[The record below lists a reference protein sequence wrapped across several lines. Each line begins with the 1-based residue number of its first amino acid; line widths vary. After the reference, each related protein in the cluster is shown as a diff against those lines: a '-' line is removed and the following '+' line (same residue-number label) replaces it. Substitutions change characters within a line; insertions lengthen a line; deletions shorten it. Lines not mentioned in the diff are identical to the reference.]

1 MLRARSSLR
10 GSIDVVR
17 PIASYPFLS
26 FLALSIAIHALLLGA
41 WVELHPREEPI
52 ASTVLN
58 AELLTLDPA
67 RVPVPAAAVP
77 VAPKAP
83 PRAPQPTRPAAP
95 DPTAITVPQ
104 PAFVAEPEVP
114 EPEIA
119 TAEPQ
124 APEPEIATAEPQAPE
139 PEVAAA
145 EPGESAPEAAPV
157 AAAPQPVPAP
167 PAADAPT
174 SPIVPVRDLPQSGSQ
189 SYEVFIGSGRLHIG
203 RTLQTWTID
212 DQTYRLSSSS
222 ETTGLAGFIRP
233 YQLDYV
239 SEGRVDA
246 SGFHPESFSVRRGR
260 NGTRQYAARFDW
272 NAGELTLGPVSAPR
286 KVALPGGTLDVLA
299 FIYQLS
305 RAQLAPGRVQVSVTT
320 GNRLETYTLEIGAE
334 EDMEVPTGTIRALPV
349 RQLRKP
355 GQESMEIWLAPD
367 RQYLPVRIRFLDR
380 NGEIS
385 GEQLAADIAF
395 VDAR

>member
-1 MLRARSSLR
+1 M
-10 GSIDVVR
+10 
-17 PIASYPFLS
+17 
-26 FLALSIAIHALLLGA
+26 LGA
-41 WVELHPREEPI
+41 WVQLQAPGEPI

-58 AELLTLDPA
+58 AELVTLAPA
-67 RVPVPAAAVP
+67 NAPATAAVI
-77 VAPKAP
+77 AATPKAA
-83 PRAPQPTRPAAP
+83 PRAPQPARPAAP

-104 PAFVAEPEVP
+104 PVVAAESAVP
-114 EPEIA
+114 ES
-119 TAEPQ
+119 
-124 APEPEIATAEPQAPE
+124 
-139 PEVAAA
+139 EVAAA
-145 EPGESAPEAAPV
+145 ESAVPESDAAAAEPAVPQPDAAEQGEPVSAPAPV
-157 AAAPQPVPAP
+157 ATAQPVPAP
-167 PAADAPT
+167 PVASAPQ

-189 SYEVFIGSGRLHIG
+189 SYEVFIGSSRLHIG
-203 RTLQTWTID
+203 RTLQTWTIG

-260 NGTRQYAARFDW
+260 NGARQYAAHFDW

-305 RAQLAPGRVQVSVTT
+305 RAQLAPGRIQVNVTT
-320 GNRLETYTLEIGAE
+320 GNRLETYTLEVGAE
-334 EDMEVPTGTIRALPV
+334 EDIEVPSGTMRALPV

-355 GQESMEIWLAPD
+355 GQESMELWLAPE

-395 VDAR
+395 VDVR